1 MSKYITI
8 NEMLDKLEKNKFVSL
23 EKAIEYGLDVYSQC
37 SVANYETGMAFALLF
52 IGEAYCDMSKYEKA
66 MTYLFDCINLSERQS
81 LCDLQ
86 LLAYK
91 NIGNIYFHIGE
102 YGKSLEYY
110 NSAEKLTKIIS
121 TSKNYYKSFGAEF
134 YAAKIYNN
142 IGEIYRVLRCYEDA
156 IIYYNL
162 SDKLD
167 RELNYKATFGVALSN
182 LGYVEY
188 YLGNYDKALEYLNE
202 AILYLVKNDY
212 KGGIV
217 EAYGIFALIH
227 EKKGN
232 YQVCERYFT
241 KAIHISSGIAY
252 DYGRIDLLID
262 YSKFLENIGKRKEAI
277 DKLEGVYNIS
287 IDNNFL
293 ENKRKEALDKLEE
306 AYNISIDNNLYAKT
320 MEICKRTINLYEQA
334 NDINNANK
342 YCKIYFKNEKKLEN
356 IEIINRAIHLK
367 TKVKLE
373 SLEEERKNILE
384 KSEAFR
390 KEAEDLMKTVK
401 NISIISELGEKLTTT
416 LDLNQIYEMLY
427 NSIQSFMVA
436 NAFGVAIYKEEKGVI
451 EYQYLMENYVKTELY
466 KVNFDNEASMAVKC
480 LKENKLIIIN
490 DMKNEHSNYVDTII
504 TSNNSNNYK
513 LNSAIYCPLSI
524 DNKLIGVI
532 TVQAYEKNSFTK
544 LTIEMIKALSS
555 YAAIAINNA
564 TKSINLLVEMEQR
577 RKTQIQLENIN
588 SKLIH
593 LSENDGLTDIPNR
606 RKFDSIIEKEWNKA
620 KERKSVISIIIFDI
634 DCFKQYNDNY
644 GHTVGDSCLISIS
657 NELCKSLV
665 KNYFAARY
673 GGDEFVIVLPDIN
686 LENAKSYGDNLR
698 RNVEKLSLI
707 HKFSKVKGIVTVT
720 LGVSSTIPDSDST
733 IIDFIRQADN
743 ALYEAKNKGR
753 NQIIG
758 TNF

>member
-8 NEMLDKLEKNKFVSL
+8 NEMLDKLKKNKFVSL

-91 NIGNIYFHIGE
+91 NTGNIYFHIGE

-110 NSAEKLTKIIS
+110 NSAEKLTKIII

-162 SDKLD
+162 SNNLD
-167 RELNYKATFGVALSN
+167 RELNYKATFGAVLSN

-188 YLGNYDKALEYLNE
+188 YLGNYDKALGYLNE

-232 YQVCERYFT
+232 YEECERYFT
-241 KAIHISSGIAY
+241 KAIHISSEIAY

-262 YSKFLENIGKRKEAI
+262 FSKFLVNIGKRKEAI
-277 DKLEGVYNIS
+277 DKLEEV
-287 IDNNFL
+287 
-293 ENKRKEALDKLEE
+293 
-306 AYNISIDNNLYAKT
+306 YNISIDNNLYAKT

-334 NDINNANK
+334 NDINNAHK
-342 YCKIYFKNEKKLEN
+342 YCKIYFENEKKLEN
-356 IEIINRAIHLK
+356 IEITNRAIHLK
-367 TKVKLE
+367 TKVKLDR
-373 SLEEERKNILE
+373 LEEERKNILE
-384 KSEAFR
+384 KGEAFR
-390 KEAEDLMKTVK
+390 KEAEDLMKTIK

-490 DMKNEHSNYVDTII
+490 DMKNEHSNYVDSII
-504 TSNNSNNYK
+504 TSNNNNYK

-577 RKTQIQLENIN
+577 RRTQIQLENIN

-606 RKFDSIIEKEWNKA
+606 RKFDSIIEREWNKA

-673 GGDEFVIVLPDIN
+673 GGDEFVIILPDTN
-686 LENAKSYGDNLR
+686 LENAKSYGENLR
-698 RNVEKLSLI
+698 LNVEKLSLI
-707 HKFSKVKGIVTVT
+707 HKFSKVKGSVTVT
-720 LGVSSTIPDSDST
+720 LGVSSTIPDNDST

>member
-1 MSKYITI
+1 MSKDINCTI
-8 NEMLDKLEKNKFVSL
+8 NEMLDKLENNKFVNL

-37 SVANYETGMAFALLF
+37 SVAFYEIGMAFALLF

-66 MTYLFDCINLSERQS
+66 MAYLFDSINISERQS

-110 NSAEKLTKIIS
+110 NSAEKLTKIIN
-121 TSKNYYKSFGAEF
+121 TSKNYYKSLGAEF

-142 IGEIYRVLRCYEDA
+142 IGEIYRVLKCYEDA

-162 SDKLD
+162 SDSLD
-167 RELNYKATFGVALSN
+167 RKLNYKATFGVALSN

-188 YLGNYDKALEYLNE
+188 HLGNYDKALKYLNE

-227 EKKGN
+227 EKKEN
-232 YQVCERYFT
+232 YEECEKYFT
-241 KAIHISSGIAY
+241 KAIIISSEIAY

-277 DKLEGVYNIS
+277 DKLEEVYNIS
-287 IDNNFL
+287 IDN
-293 ENKRKEALDKLEE
+293 
-306 AYNISIDNNLYAKT
+306 SLYAKT
-320 MEICKRTINLYEQA
+320 MEICKRTINLYEHA
-334 NDINNANK
+334 NDMNNVNK
-342 YCKIYFKNEKKLEN
+342 YCKIYFENAKKLEN
-356 IEIINRAIHLK
+356 IEITNRAIHLK
-367 TKVKLE
+367 TKVKLD
-373 SLEEERKNILE
+373 SLEEESKNILE
-384 KSEAFR
+384 KSEAYR
-390 KEAEDLMKTVK
+390 KEAEDLMKTIK

-416 LDLNQIYEMLY
+416 LDLNLIYEMLY

-436 NAFGVAIYKEEKGVI
+436 NAFGVAIYKDEKRLL
-451 EYQYLMENYVKTELY
+451 EYQYLIENNVRIKLDI
-466 KVNFDNEASMAVKC
+466 NIDNEASMAVKC
-480 LKENKLIIIN
+480 LKENKLIVIN
-490 DMKNEHSNYVDTII
+490 DMKNEHSNYVDSINN
-504 TSNNSNNYK
+504 TSNGKDNHE

-532 TVQAYEKNSFTK
+532 TVQAYEKNSFTM

-564 TKSINLLVEMEQR
+564 TKSMNLLVEMEQR
-577 RKTQIQLENIN
+577 KRTQIQLENIN
-588 SKLIH
+588 NKLIH

-606 RKFDSIIEKEWNKA
+606 RKFDFIIEKEWNKA
-620 KERKSVISIIIFDI
+620 KKKKSVISIIIFDI
-634 DCFKQYNDNY
+634 DSFKQYNDNY

-657 NELCKSLV
+657 KELCKSLV
-665 KNYFAARY
+665 KDYFAARY
-673 GGDEFVIVLPDIN
+673 GGDEFVVVLPDTN
-686 LENAKSYGDNLR
+686 LENAKSYGENLR
-698 RNVEKLSLI
+698 SNVEKLSLI
-707 HKFSKVKGIVTVT
+707 HKFSKVKDIVTVT
-720 LGVSSTIPDSDST
+720 LGVASTIPDNDIT
-733 IIDFIRQADN
+733 IIDFIRQADD

-758 TNF
+758 FNSK